1 MKDAFAASHRTT
13 ALFAAASLLMMAGV
27 GGALYGALAERG
39 LQVSAGAVL
48 FCAGA
53 LLFKLWKQNP
63 R

>member
-1 MKDAFAASHRTT
+1 MKDTKADILPRVSW
-13 ALFAAASLLMMAGV
+13 LAAAMLLMVAGA

-39 LQVSAGAVL
+39 LQVSASAVL

-53 LLFKLWKQNP
+53 LLFEFWKQNP

>member
-13 ALFAAASLLMMAGV
+13 ALFTAAILLMVAGA

-39 LQVSAGAVL
+39 LQVSAGGML

-53 LLFKLWKQNP
+53 LLFELSKQTP
-63 R
+63 H

>member
-1 MKDAFAASHRTT
+1 MKDAFATSHRTT
-13 ALFAAASLLMMAGV
+13 ALLAAAILLMVAGA
-27 GGALYGALAERG
+27 GGALYGALAGRG

-53 LLFKLWKQNP
+53 VLFKFWNQYP